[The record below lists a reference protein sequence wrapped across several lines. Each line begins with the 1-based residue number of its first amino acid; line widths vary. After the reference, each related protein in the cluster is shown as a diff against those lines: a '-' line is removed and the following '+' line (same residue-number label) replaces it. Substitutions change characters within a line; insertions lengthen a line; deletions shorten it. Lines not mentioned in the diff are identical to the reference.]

1 MTDLQLQSTTGN
13 PSQYE
18 VIADGRIVGRI
29 ALYNALRDQSDQS
42 KPWVWSVDFAFQEGR
57 YPTHGFEATREAAMQ
72 AFARSWFRDG

>member
-13 PSQYE
+13 PLQYE

-29 ALYNALRDQSDQS
+29 ARYSALRDQS

-57 YPTHGFEATREAAMQ
+57 HPTHGFEATREAAMQ
-72 AFARSWFRDG
+72 AFARSWFRP